1 MTAPKLK
8 PPPIPVVAK
17 REGPVSLLG
26 LSLVIFAALVALLT
40 AGTLFGVA
48 EAIHHL
54 GMNPFENGD
63 TL

>member
-17 REGPVSLLG
+17 REGPVSPLG
-26 LSLVIFAALVALLT
+26 LSLVIFAALVA
-40 AGTLFGVA
+40 AGTLFGAA
-48 EAIHHL
+48 EAIHHA